1 MIDEIVEMIL
11 KEARKGSR
19 WDNYTNL
26 LTVWQKLGNRIFPIL
41 SDLQKEWEEV
51 KKDENKG

>member
-1 MIDEIVEMIL
+1 MIDDVVEMIL

-26 LTVWQKLGNRIFPIL
+26 LTVWQKLSDRIFPIL
-41 SDLQKEWEEV
+41 SDL
-51 KKDENKG
+51 KKDCERKNEDENQD